1 MRKRNRINTNST
13 NKKIISLFLL
23 LAILANLL
31 SISATANRNDP
42 TSDQTED
49 SVADF
54 DAEGLGEEA
63 EDHLD
68 SSEGQISN
76 WKDKISEAVWEKL
89 DAENEDTKVPVWI
102 WFTDIDQE
110 VIERQ
115 VKKETGLSIDNL
127 AVAFTPVPNDL
138 KRVLI
143 EGTQKS
149 NGQRQDEESER
160 KLEEYIKSTSIQ
172 REEEKRRTDAYIRSK
187 GILHGKRI

>member
-63 EDHLD
+63 EDRLD

-76 WKDKISEAVWEKL
+76 WKDKISGAVWEKL
-89 DAENEDTKVPVWI
+89 DTENEDTKVPVWI

-110 VIERQ
+110 VTERQ

-149 NGQRQDEESER
+149 NGQRQDEES
-160 KLEEYIKSTSIQ
+160 
-172 REEEKRRTDAYIRSK
+172 
-187 GILHGKRI
+187 